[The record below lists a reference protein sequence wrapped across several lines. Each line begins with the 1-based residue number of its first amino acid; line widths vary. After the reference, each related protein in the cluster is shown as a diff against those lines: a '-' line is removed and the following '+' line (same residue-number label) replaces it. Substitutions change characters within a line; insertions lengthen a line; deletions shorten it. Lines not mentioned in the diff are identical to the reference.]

1 MNFSQFLTISQNYNF
16 FLFMYCGKF
25 LVEWEESLSE
35 LKNNQIISFIF
46 ICLLIFLSVLI
57 LLALNNDDIVFHN
70 IFPLFISLTGTG
82 FRHGRGKFR

>member
-16 FLFMYCGKF
+16 SLFMYCGKF

-46 ICLLIFLSVLI
+46 ICLLIFWSVLI

-82 FRHGRGKFR
+82 FRHGRRKFR